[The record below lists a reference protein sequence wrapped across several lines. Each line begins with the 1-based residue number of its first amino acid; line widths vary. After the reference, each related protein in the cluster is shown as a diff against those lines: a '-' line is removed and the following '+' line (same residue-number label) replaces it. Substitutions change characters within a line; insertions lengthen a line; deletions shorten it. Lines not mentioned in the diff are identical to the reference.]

1 MKAGRVKTDS
11 DSPESKEDKL
21 ESGQKGHW
29 EAASVN
35 TSRHPVKKWIEF
47 ESVQNGS
54 LQNSMGPVKIQG

>member
-47 ESVQNGS
+47 ESV
-54 LQNSMGPVKIQG
+54 

>member
-11 DSPESKEDKL
+11 DSLESKEDKL
-21 ESGQKGHW
+21 ESGQKGPW

-47 ESVQNGS
+47 ESV
-54 LQNSMGPVKIQG
+54 